1 MHANLSTQIVFTLGI
16 FLLTL
21 FLILRKPFGLHEAW
35 GTGIGAILMLTCGL
49 VTIPQSL
56 QTVAEGANVLFFL
69 LALMVLS
76 ALLDIAG
83 FFEWA
88 AILAARACDG
98 DGHKLYRNVFVLG
111 ALTTAVL
118 SLDTT
123 AIILTPIVV
132 ASVQR
137 LNLKSYPFLI
147 ACAFVANTG
156 SLLFPVS
163 NLTNLLFQEAFHYSF
178 VSFTLFM
185 LLPQLVALSLNYF
198 LFKLLFKSSIP
209 KTFDKNLLPAALS
222 AVPDQPFF
230 IGALLIVLFVIVGY
244 FLGSLHRIHP
254 VIIASIGASAL
265 LVWGACRRQ
274 LKSRMWKDIS
284 WSLFPFVI
292 GLFVVIRGVENI
304 GLSEIASRMLVMAD
318 KQPLVQIPAIACAT
332 ALGSNLINNIPM
344 ALLAVSALKHAHS
357 GALDQYAA
365 LLGCNLGPNLTVAG
379 SLATMLVITS
389 ARKRGE
395 NISAMD
401 FLRIGLVATPVL
413 VLGAAI
419 AAYFGGCLHIY

>member
-1 MHANLSTQIVFTLGI
+1 MTIQVLETLGI
-16 FLLTL
+16 FSLTL

-35 GTGIGAILMLTCGL
+35 GTVIGSVLMLVFGL
-49 VTIPQSL
+49 VSFSQSC
-56 QTVAEGANVLFFL
+56 QTVLEGASVLLFL

-76 ALLDIAG
+76 ALLDLAG

-98 DGHKLYRNVFVLG
+98 NGQKLYRNVFLLG
-111 ALTTAVL
+111 AVTTAVL

-132 ASVQR
+132 AFVQR
-137 LNLKSYPFLI
+137 LNLKAYPFLI

-178 VSFTLFM
+178 FSFTLFM
-185 LLPQLVALSLNYF
+185 LVPQLVALALNYWLFKF
-198 LFKLLFKSSIP
+198 LFRSSIP
-209 KTFDKNLLPAALS
+209 KTFDKSLLPDALS
-222 AVPDQPFF
+222 AVPDRLFF
-230 IGALLIVLFVIVGY
+230 NGAVLIVAVVIVGY
-244 FLGSLHRIHP
+244 FVASLYRIHP
-254 VIIASIGASAL
+254 VFVASIGAGFL
-265 LVWGACRRQ
+265 LVWGAWRRQ
-274 LKSRMWKDIS
+274 LDHRIWKDIS

-292 GLFVVIRGVENI
+292 GLFIVIRGVENI
-304 GLSEIASRMLVMAD
+304 GLSNIAANMFVMAD
-318 KQPLVQIPAIACAT
+318 KQPLIQVPVIACAT

-344 ALLAVSALKHAHS
+344 ALLAISALKHAHS
-357 GALDQYAA
+357 NLLDQYSA
-365 LLGCNLGPNLTVAG
+365 LLGCNLGPNLTIAG

-413 VLGAAI
+413 VIGASI
-419 AAYFGGCLHIY
+419 AAYCVGCLHID